1 MIPMLRVEVKNDRPL
16 ICARELYEAL
26 GIKTQYSVWIDRIIS
41 LGFVSGQ
48 DFYPKMNK
56 STGGRC
62 SVDHYITVDMAK
74 HICMLLR
81 NEKGKLYRQYFL
93 ELEKAW
99 NQPEQ
104 VMARALQLANTQKI
118 GRASCRGRV

>member
-1 MIPMLRVEVKNDRPL
+1 MRKGTAKPAPMGNIHPVSDTVLQNSKKKCAGKREADAMIPMLRVEVKNDRPL

-74 HICMLLR
+74 HICMLLQ
-81 NEKGKLYRQYFL
+81 E
-93 ELEKAW
+93 
-99 NQPEQ
+99 
-104 VMARALQLANTQKI
+104 
-118 GRASCRGRV
+118 